1 METVEHRDKRIPE
14 RTCIGCNGKR
24 PKRELLRVSRH
35 KDGTVNVDMHGTGN
49 GRGAYICRNLSCFDA
64 AVKRKGFA
72 RTFKAAMP
80 DEVTD
85 ALREDFERALNS

>member
-1 METVEHRDKRIPE
+1 METVEHMDKRIPG
-14 RTCIGCNGKR
+14 RTCIGCNRKR
-24 PKRELLRVSRH
+24 PKRELLRVVRH
-35 KDGTVNVDMHGTGN
+35 KDGTVTVDESGTGN
-49 GRGAYICRNLSCFDA
+49 GRGAYLCRNVSCFDA

-72 RTFKAAMP
+72 RTFKAAIP